1 MTAQIAL
8 GKLDQQR
15 RRRFVDRLE
24 CRGRERAPQLAGLP
38 ETQAVQPLV
47 APALA
52 PVEMAIGMG
61 DEGGAACSLGVD
73 PQGRLLGHRAGRQE
87 QRRRLAEHFGDF
99 RLELRDNSALS
110 VLVLFVSRYP
120 SRRASLRRSSHRGP
134 RRSGC
139 TPAEGPAPRRSAPRS
154 LLECLSGRSSSRSR
168 SSSKRIE
175 GPPDPAGRLP
185 QWRSTARP
193 EAAKRHQREDPR
205 IVAGLAQD
213 DLKRMRDALFFEGV
227 ERNRRLS
234 RFWLLLPLSAVIAA
248 AGVVSDSTATVIG
261 AMIVAPLMT
270 PILGIVL
277 AVVLT
282 DAKNLR
288 RSILLVVVGA
298 AVVVGLA
305 WVMGLF
311 VPYPVVAATNTQ
323 VAARVTPR
331 LVDLVAALATGA
343 VGSVALARSDIS
355 DTLPGV
361 AIAIS
366 LVPPLAVV
374 GLTLESGAP
383 HEALGALL
391 LFTTN
396 VAAILA
402 SGIVVMALYRIQRI
416 SDQAQAPAFHRR
428 GAVAVV
434 AIFLIV
440 VIVPLTINSDRIDRT
455 TVRQADVQAVADHWA
470 NAAGWSV
477 VGVAA
482 NGDRVLIDAT
492 GPSPAPDLAVL
503 RKDLVAVGLS
513 GVDVEISLAPSR
525 YKRI

>member
-1 MTAQIAL
+1 M
-8 GKLDQQR
+8 
-15 RRRFVDRLE
+15 
-24 CRGRERAPQLAGLP
+24 
-38 ETQAVQPLV
+38 
-47 APALA
+47 
-52 PVEMAIGMG
+52 
-61 DEGGAACSLGVD
+61 
-73 PQGRLLGHRAGRQE
+73 
-87 QRRRLAEHFGDF
+87 
-99 RLELRDNSALS
+99 
-110 VLVLFVSRYP
+110 
-120 SRRASLRRSSHRGP
+120 
-134 RRSGC
+134 
-139 TPAEGPAPRRSAPRS
+139 
-154 LLECLSGRSSSRSR
+154 
-168 SSSKRIE
+168 
-175 GPPDPAGRLP
+175 
-185 QWRSTARP
+185 
-193 EAAKRHQREDPR
+193 
-205 IVAGLAQD
+205 AGLAQD

-305 WVMGLF
+305 WIMGLF

-366 LVPPLAVV
+366 VPPLAVV

-416 SDQAQAPAFHRR
+416 SDQAQAPAFRPP

-477 VGVAA
+477 IGVAA
-482 NGDRVLIDAT
+482 NGDRVLIDAN
-492 GPSPAPDLAVL
+492 GSEPRA
-503 RKDLVAVGLS
+503 
-513 GVDVEISLAPSR
+513 
-525 YKRI
+525 